1 MTISVPSKIKDRINQ
16 SIKKFTP
23 IIRNAVNKDLN
34 ESDTVT
40 IITDILCEMLGYDKF
55 NDITSEFAI
64 KRTYCDLAI
73 VINKK
78 IKYLVECK
86 SADTVLNENHIKQ
99 ATDYGANQGI
109 DWVILTNGSIWKIYK
124 IGFQRPITNELVFE
138 FNLLEADKQTHQ
150 LIYLLTKEALPKQ
163 EISEYYD
170 YKKLLNKYVISQL
183 LMTRRITTLMQTL
196 LKKLSP
202 DCRPT
207 NEELANLLRDE
218 IIKRDCL
225 DDDEAKA
232 AKRKVAA
239 FNIPQNRGKKKSPT
253 ESGV

>member
-1 MTISVPSKIKDRINQ
+1 MNILVPSKVKERISQ
-16 SIKKFTP
+16 GLKKFTP
-23 IIRNAVNKDLN
+23 VIQKAISKDLN

-40 IITDILCEMLGYDKF
+40 IITDMLSEIFGYDKF
-55 NDITSEFAI
+55 NDITSEYAI

-73 VINKK
+73 IINKK
-78 IKYLVECK
+78 IKYLIECK
-86 SADTVLNENHIKQ
+86 SADTVLNDNHIKQ

-109 DWVILTNGSIWKIYK
+109 DWVILTNGSLWKVYK

-138 FNLLEADKQTHQ
+138 FNILESDKQTQQ
-150 LIYLLTKEALPKQ
+150 LIYLLSKEALAKQ
-163 EISEYYD
+163 EIVEYYD
-170 YKKLLNKYVISQL
+170 YKKLLNKYVISQM

-207 NEELANLLRDE
+207 NEELATLLREE

-225 DDDEAKA
+225 DDEEAKS
-232 AKRKVAA
+232 AKKKVAP
-239 FNIPQNRGKKKSPT
+239 FNIPQNKGKRKSPI
-253 ESGV
+253 ESGE